1 MLIRRMSFM
10 ILATSTVVLAPIVAA
25 HAGPWRTPGMQPAA
39 IPRLG
44 PEVQISVPQYP
55 ECQRYRADVAFNWS
69 HDEYMVVWH
78 QTWDDG
84 TRQVY
89 ARRMS
94 TSGQPVA
101 APFRV
106 TTMSGN
112 EVHPAVAY
120 NASNDEYLLVW
131 MYDVSGDGTRYDIR
145 GRIIPWNPAGG
156 GSDVFVIGNW
166 VHPYDMW
173 NPSVAWGAVHNAYLV
188 TWDAYD
194 AATRQPLRLG
204 SRVVSADGAPDPS
217 ATITSADS
225 PHHSDLIYNAAR
237 DEFLVVWV
245 RSLTNIYGARLN
257 WDGTVARSDFAIH
270 SASTTQQYPAV
281 TTNEQNRYM
290 VAWEHQYSATDWDVL
305 GIELNVDG
313 DQVAPFFVIASTGDA
328 RPGRRRDVL
337 EQPGAGR
344 GRRHPRLP
352 HRVRGPGRGPHQ
364 VPAHLRAYVVAGG
377 CVSPAHHTK
386 WVA

>member
-1 MLIRRMSFM
+1 
-10 ILATSTVVLAPIVAA
+10 
-25 HAGPWRTPGMQPAA
+25 
-39 IPRLG
+39 
-44 PEVQISVPQYP
+44 
-55 ECQRYRADVAFNWS
+55 
-69 HDEYMVVWH
+69 
-78 QTWDDG
+78 
-84 TRQVY
+84 
-89 ARRMS
+89 MS
-94 TSGQPVA
+94 TSGQPMAV
-101 APFRV
+101 PFRV

-188 TWDAYD
+188 TWDSYD
-194 AATRQPLRLG
+194 ATTRQPLRLG

-217 ATITSADS
+217 ATITSTDS
-225 PHHSDLIYNAAR
+225 PHYSDLVYNAAR

-257 WDGTVARSDFAIH
+257 WDGTVARSDFAIY
-270 SASTTQQYPAV
+270 SGSTTQQYPAV
-281 TTNEQNRYM
+281 STNEQNRYM

-305 GIELNVDG
+305 GIELDVDG
-313 DQVAPFFVIASTGDA
+313 DQVAPFFVIASTGEVEA
-328 RPGRRRDVL
+328 RPDVAAN
-337 EQPGAGR
+337 GATKEWLAVWQRTTAAGDAIWA
-344 GRRHPRLP
+344 
-352 HRVRGPGRGPHQ
+352 VAWKSNA
-364 VPAHLRAYVVAGG
+364 VPATRFPVAAVTFWNNREPAVAADIPGYLIVYEGRAADPTQRQHIYGRMWWPQAVYLPVILRNY
-377 CVSPAHHTK
+377 
-386 WVA
+386 